1 MSIDRSNTERPHV
14 AVIGGGISGL
24 AAAFRIFESN
34 PRLRV
39 TVLEAGNR
47 CGGVIQTENID
58 GFRVESGPDSLLK
71 ALPWGVS
78 LCRRLGLADEM
89 IGTDTQQ
96 SRTWIL
102 RRGHLRTLP
111 EGLAIMAPRRIWPTV
126 RSPILSLR
134 GKLRMASEWFIRP
147 RSETSDESL
156 AGFARRRF
164 GRETF
169 ERLIQPLVSG
179 IYMADPEKLS
189 MLAALPRFVEMEA
202 KHGSLIRAARSAVRE
217 QKKCEHRGADST
229 NSGGMFVTP
238 AAGLGRLVSAI
249 VDRLPTNTVRLQSS
263 VSRLSPKPDGGWNV
277 TVCSGGRS
285 AVEEFDGVIV
295 ATPSDTAAQLF
306 GGIND
311 TLQQQLASI
320 AHSGCIIVTLGY
332 SRSDI
337 RHPLNGHGFVV
348 PEIEKSEL
356 IACTLSSVK
365 YSGRAPKG
373 QVLLRAYLG
382 GATRPHAMCLNDE
395 EVLQVVARELNPL
408 LGIHGKPRMTRIS
421 RWPNVMPQYQVGHL
435 DCIDRIDAE
444 IAKLDGIELAG
455 NSYRGVGIPHCIH
468 SGEQA
473 AERILRFLSPVQ
485 NTTLQKQ
492 TALAP
497 FEIQS

>member
-1 MSIDRSNTERPHV
+1 
-14 AVIGGGISGL
+14 
-24 AAAFRIFESN
+24 
-34 PRLRV
+34 
-39 TVLEAGNR
+39 
-47 CGGVIQTENID
+47 
-58 GFRVESGPDSLLK
+58 
-71 ALPWGVS
+71 
-78 LCRRLGLADEM
+78 
-89 IGTDTQQ
+89 
-96 SRTWIL
+96 
-102 RRGHLRTLP
+102 
-111 EGLAIMAPRRIWPTV
+111 
-126 RSPILSLR
+126 
-134 GKLRMASEWFIRP
+134 
-147 RSETSDESL
+147 
-156 AGFARRRF
+156 
-164 GRETF
+164 
-169 ERLIQPLVSG
+169 
-179 IYMADPEKLS
+179 
-189 MLAALPRFVEMEA
+189 
-202 KHGSLIRAARSAVRE
+202 
-217 QKKCEHRGADST
+217 
-229 NSGGMFVTP
+229 
-238 AAGLGRLVSAI
+238 
-249 VDRLPTNTVRLQSS
+249 
-263 VSRLSPKPDGGWNV
+263 
-277 TVCSGGRS
+277 
-285 AVEEFDGVIV
+285 
-295 ATPSDTAAQLF
+295 
-306 GGIND
+306 
-311 TLQQQLASI
+311 
-320 AHSGCIIVTLGY
+320 